1 VRLEALSHWAARGT
15 DMILTDVV
23 KSSMEP
29 GHQKTNQPYASVMF
43 VHAGPHFPHCGGIRW
58 DRALDSDRPF
68 AVSWRFCRGTERR
81 VARF

>member
-29 GHQKTNQPYASVMF
+29 VHPAHQKTNQPYASVMF
-43 VHAGPHFPHCGGIRW
+43 VHAGPPLPPLRW
-58 DRALDSDRPF
+58 DSVGSRA
-68 AVSWRFCRGTERR
+68 
-81 VARF
+81 